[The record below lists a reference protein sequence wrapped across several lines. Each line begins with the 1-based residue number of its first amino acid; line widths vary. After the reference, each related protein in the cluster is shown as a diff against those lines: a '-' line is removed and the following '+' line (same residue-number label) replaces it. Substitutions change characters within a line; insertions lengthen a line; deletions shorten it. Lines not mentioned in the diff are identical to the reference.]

1 MCKEVLRKGEFST
14 GEIKYILK
22 EETIDKGL
30 NILNEN
36 IFEGRKYFAR
46 RHLKGRIICLKI
58 ILQGGNNNEEINIL
72 EEKYYNG

>member
-1 MCKEVLRKGEFST
+1 M
-14 GEIKYILK
+14 KYILK

-36 IFEGRKYFAR
+36 IFEWRKYFAR

-58 ILQGGNNNEEINIL
+58 ILQGGNNNEKINVNMLKRKNIL
-72 EEKYYNG
+72 EGDIPREII